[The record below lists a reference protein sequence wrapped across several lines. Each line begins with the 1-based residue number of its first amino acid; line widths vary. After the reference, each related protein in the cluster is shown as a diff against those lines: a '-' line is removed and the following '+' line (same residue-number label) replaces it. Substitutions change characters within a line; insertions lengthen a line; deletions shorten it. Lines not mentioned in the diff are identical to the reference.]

1 MGINPL
7 LPPPIRAAP
16 DFIHH
21 WFGCSAGGRAF
32 WPLCC
37 GYTDA
42 FLGMCI
48 KLFWIMFMNL
58 HAHVYFKHILEW
70 RFISSDFCWFVHRSG
85 GHGTNLLVDQ
95 QKAGDALVLPRK
107 NHQQLSL
114 GTQIGSGSMTFG
126 NQRFWSMSGSKPAR
140 LQYYDLEPYI
150 LPVNWDSARSE
161 VNRCS
166 HHNLRTRWV
175 HALLL
180 NIIFIFHPW
189 INKDIHWEID
199 NDGNICSG

>member
-1 MGINPL
+1 MIFPYFFKDGWYLESINITSKEFWERWTLRVYVGINPL

-48 KLFWIMFMNL
+48 KLFWIMNMNL

-85 GHGTNLLVDQ
+85 GHGTNLLVDE

-114 GTQIGSGSMTFG
+114 GTQIGSGSTVWPLGTRDFG
-126 NQRFWSMSGSKPAR
+126 QC
-140 LQYYDLEPYI
+140 L
-150 LPVNWDSARSE
+150 E
-161 VNRCS
+161 VNQPGCS
-166 HHNLRTRWV
+166 ITLW
-175 HALLL
+175 
-180 NIIFIFHPW
+180 
-189 INKDIHWEID
+189 
-199 NDGNICSG
+199 